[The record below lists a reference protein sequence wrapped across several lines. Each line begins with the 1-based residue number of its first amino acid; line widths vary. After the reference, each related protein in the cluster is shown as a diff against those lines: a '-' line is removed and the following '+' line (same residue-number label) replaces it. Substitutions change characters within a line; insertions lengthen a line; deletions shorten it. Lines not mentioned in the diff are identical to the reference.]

1 MLAVRVGG
9 GKRDPFS
16 VCIIRRRRT
25 IMRKSKTLILIT
37 LLAALG
43 CGGSAT
49 PPADYVTAEA
59 THDSM
64 PADDVHAN
72 AMGAAVE
79 DGMHQG
85 GGINAEITLDPEIA
99 DDWRAIRVRVVELS
113 SMEES
118 FHDVVIGEEAPLGE
132 TGLTL
137 RAVAFIPDF
146 VMSLG
151 GITSRSAEQ
160 QNPAARVVIIEQG
173 KDNYEGWLFGAM
185 PEIHAYPHELYGVML
200 SEGVPAE

>member
-1 MLAVRVGG
+1 MLTVRAGV

-25 IMRKSKTLILIT
+25 IMRNSTTLILIT
-37 LLAALG
+37 LLAAFG

-49 PPADYVTAEA
+49 P
-59 THDSM
+59 S
-64 PADDVHAN
+64 ADDVETVATP
-72 AMGAAVE
+72 
-79 DGMHQG
+79 DGMPDDNALAGAMDGATHQG
-85 GGINAEITLDPEIA
+85 VGINAEITLDPAIA
-99 DDWRAIRVRVVELS
+99 DDWQAIRVRVVELS

-118 FHDVVIGEEAPLGE
+118 FYDIVIGEEAPLGD

-151 GITSRSAEQ
+151 GITSRSAEH
-160 QNPAARVVIIEQG
+160 QNPAARVVIIEEG
-173 KDNYEGWLFGAM
+173 KGDYEGWLFGAM

>member
-1 MLAVRVGG
+1 
-9 GKRDPFS
+9 
-16 VCIIRRRRT
+16 
-25 IMRKSKTLILIT
+25 MRNSKTLFLIT
-37 LLAALG
+37 LLAAFG

-49 PPADYVTAEA
+49 SPTDDVATEA
-59 THDSM
+59 THDSI

-72 AMGAAVE
+72 AMGAGTE
-79 DGMHQG
+79 GGMHAG

-113 SMEES
+113 TMEDS
-118 FHDVVIGEEAPLGE
+118 FYDIGIGEEAALGD

-146 VMSLG
+146 AMSLG
-151 GITSRSAEQ
+151 GITSRSAEH
-160 QNPAARVVIIEQG
+160 QNPAARVVIIEEG
-173 KDNYEGWLFGAM
+173 KDEFEGWLFGAM

>member
-1 MLAVRVGG
+1 
-9 GKRDPFS
+9 
-16 VCIIRRRRT
+16 
-25 IMRKSKTLILIT
+25 MRNSKTLILIT

-49 PPADYVTAEA
+49 PPADEITTES
-59 THDSM
+59 TLDSM

-72 AMGAAVE
+72 AMGAATE
-79 DGMHQG
+79 GGMHSG
-85 GGINAEITLDPEIA
+85 DGINAEITLDPEIA

-118 FHDVVIGEEAPLGE
+118 FYDIVIGKEAPLGD

-151 GITSRSAEQ
+151 GITSRSAEH
-160 QNPAARVVIIEQG
+160 QNPAARVVIIEEG
-173 KDNYEGWLFGAM
+173 RGDYEGWLFGAM
-185 PEIHAYPHELYGVML
+185 PEIHADPHEVYGVML
-200 SEGVPAE
+200 SEGIAAE

>member
-1 MLAVRVGG
+1 
-9 GKRDPFS
+9 
-16 VCIIRRRRT
+16 
-25 IMRKSKTLILIT
+25 MRNSKTLFLIT

-49 PPADYVTAEA
+49 PPADEITTEA
-59 THDSM
+59 TLDSM
-64 PADDVHAN
+64 PADDVHAA
-72 AMGAAVE
+72 AMGAGLE
-79 DGMHQG
+79 GGMHAG

-118 FHDVVIGEEAPLGE
+118 FYDIVIGEEAPLGD

-151 GITSRSAEQ
+151 GITSRSAEH
-160 QNPAARVVIIEQG
+160 QNPAARVVIIEEG
-173 KDNYEGWLFGAM
+173 KGDYEGWLFGAM
-185 PEIHAYPHELYGVML
+185 PEIHAYPHEFYGVML

>member
-1 MLAVRVGG
+1 
-9 GKRDPFS
+9 
-16 VCIIRRRRT
+16 
-25 IMRKSKTLILIT
+25 MRNSNTLILIT

-49 PPADYVTAEA
+49 PPADDVTAEA

-64 PADDVHAN
+64 PADDVHLN
-72 AMGAAVE
+72 GMGAAAE
-79 DGMHQG
+79 GGMHQG

-118 FHDVVIGEEAPLGE
+118 SYDIVIGEEAPLGD

-137 RAVAFIPDF
+137 RVVAFIPDF
-146 VMSLG
+146 VMSEG
-151 GITSRSAEQ
+151 GITSRSAKH
-160 QNPAARVVIIEQG
+160 QNPAARVVIIEEG
-173 KDNYEGWLFGAM
+173 NGDYEGWLFGAM

-200 SEGVPAE
+200 SEGVEAE

>member
-1 MLAVRVGG
+1 
-9 GKRDPFS
+9 
-16 VCIIRRRRT
+16 
-25 IMRKSKTLILIT
+25 MRNSNTLILIA
-37 LLAALG
+37 LLAAFG

-49 PPADYVTAEA
+49 P
-59 THDSM
+59 S
-64 PADDVHAN
+64 ADDVETVATPDGMPDDNAHAG
-72 AMGAAVE
+72 AMGQAM
-79 DGMHQG
+79 DGATHQG
-85 GGINAEITLDPEIA
+85 VGVNAEITLDPEIA
-99 DDWRAIRVRVVELS
+99 DDWRAIRIRVVELS

-118 FHDVVIGEEAPLGE
+118 FHDVVIGEEAPLGD

-151 GITSRSAEQ
+151 GITSRSAEH
-160 QNPAARVVIIEQG
+160 QNPAARVVIVEEG
-173 KDNYEGWLFGAM
+173 KDDYEGWLFGAM